1 MGWFNKRSLR
11 LLFVPGGILVFAGI
25 IALEPGWLTLSSSAI
40 NFYYYGVLAA
50 GVLLAL
56 RFHSSRI
63 FFTLLT
69 LVLAQRALA
78 FFSNGRIA
86 NTGPGHI
93 AVEALC
99 VLVPLNFVLF
109 SFAQERGLV
118 LSSYLHGLGL
128 IFFES
133 VFVAIICRPG
143 ESSGPDF
150 LHPSFLGKHWLH
162 WAKMPP
168 LGALAFALACAALFT
183 RIFLYRK
190 PVESG
195 FFWALIATFFFF
207 HSNGTTLNAL
217 AYMAT
222 AALVLL
228 SSIVENSYFLAYQ
241 DELTSLP
248 GRRAFNEA
256 LLALEEPYVIAGV
269 DIDHFKSFND
279 TYGHDTGDQVLRMVA
294 AQLARV
300 GGGGH
305 VFRVGGEEFSI
316 LFPEKFMK
324 DVIPHLELLR
334 VSIQD
339 AVFQVRTL
347 HDRRTVPHGMDRR
360 QPTIRKKATRTPPVS
375 QGRRALSVTVSIGV
389 AETTK
394 KYRTPEQVIRAA
406 DKALYAA
413 KLAGRNQ
420 IASANSV
427 RTRSARAA
435 G

>member
-1 MGWFNKRSLR
+1 MDWFDKRVLR

-25 IALEPGWLTLSSSAI
+25 IALEPGWLALSSPAI
-40 NFYYYGVLAA
+40 NFYYYGALAA

-63 FFTLLT
+63 LFALVTLL
-69 LVLAQRALA
+69 LAQRSLA
-78 FFSNGRIA
+78 FFSSGRIA
-86 NTGPGHI
+86 STGPGHV
-93 AVEALC
+93 AFEALC
-99 VLVPLNFVLF
+99 LLVPLNFVVF
-109 SFAQERGLV
+109 SFAQERGLA

-133 VFVAIICRPG
+133 VFVAVICRPG
-143 ESSGPDF
+143 EGLGPGF
-150 LHPSFLGKHWLH
+150 LHPSFLAKQWLH

-168 LGALAFALACAALFT
+168 LGALAFLLAGVILFART
-183 RIFLYRK
+183 FLYRR
-190 PVESG
+190 PMESG
-195 FFWALIATFFFF
+195 FFWSLIAAFLFFQAG
-207 HSNGTTLNAL
+207 GTKLKAL

-222 AALVLL
+222 AALVLF
-228 SSIVENSYFLAYQ
+228 SSIIENSYFLAYQ
-241 DELTSLP
+241 DELTALP

-294 AQLARV
+294 AKLARV
-300 GGGGH
+300 GGGGQ

-316 LFPEKFMK
+316 VFPERVMK

-334 VSIQD
+334 LSIQD
-339 AVFQVRTL
+339 AVFQVRTI
-347 HDRRTVPHGMDRR
+347 HDRRAVPHGMDRR
-360 QPTIRKKATRTPPVS
+360 QPATRKKVRRAPSTS
-375 QGRRALSVTVSIGV
+375 AGRRALSVTVSIGV
-389 AETTK
+389 AETTRK
-394 KYRTPEQVIRAA
+394 HHTPEQVIRAA

-413 KLAGRNQ
+413 KLGGRNQ
-420 IASANSV
+420 IATAHSV